1 MTIKVT
7 LDLPNGV
14 VEHAQLYSRSTRD
27 TLEGVLSDSLEML
40 WPMLENTSVDKL
52 YEDVATLSD
61 QEILELANL
70 KMSLAQNE
78 RLGDLQSK
86 GKVEGLTQ
94 NEQFELLGL
103 MQIYRLGML
112 RKSQGLAEAVHRGLP
127 PSIHE

>member
-14 VEHAQLYSRSTRD
+14 VEHARLYSRATRGTFED
-27 TLEGVLSDSLEML
+27 ALSDSLEML

-52 YEDVATLSD
+52 YEDVSNLSD

-70 KMSLAQNE
+70 KMGLAQNE

-86 GKVEGLTQ
+86 GKAEGLTQ
-94 NEQFELLGL
+94 TEQFELLGL

-112 RKSQGLAEAVHRGLP
+112 RKSQGLAEAVRRGLRKP
-127 PSIHE
+127 LHS

>member
-14 VEHAQLYSRSTRD
+14 VEHARLYSRSTRG

-52 YEDVATLSD
+52 YEDVTNLSD
-61 QEILELANL
+61 QDVLELADL
-70 KMSLAQNE
+70 KLGSEQNE

-86 GKVEGLTQ
+86 GKAEGLTQ
-94 NEQFELLGL
+94 TEQFELLGL

-112 RKSQGLAEAVHRGLP
+112 RKAQGLAEAVRRGLRKP
-127 PSIHE
+127 LHP